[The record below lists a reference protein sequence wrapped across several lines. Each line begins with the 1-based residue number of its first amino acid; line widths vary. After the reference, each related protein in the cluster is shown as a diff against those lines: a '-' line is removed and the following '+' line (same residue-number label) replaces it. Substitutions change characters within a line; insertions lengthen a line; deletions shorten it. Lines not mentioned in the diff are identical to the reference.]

1 MKQMLRMSDNAD
13 ILELEQETYR
23 YSMQDGLAEILA
35 GLGCIIIAWMIESQ
49 DIRSYGFFSSPV
61 ILILLIVFRTPI
73 LEKLRRKVTYPRIG
87 YVKVRQDEPSQ
98 LVTVMLLFVLTIS
111 AVVSLALVLV
121 PSDIPI
127 YDTLWKCFQ
136 VSLGMVMIPASFSLV
151 EKTGDR
157 RYFAFGLLGVTT
169 GLIFALLE
177 FEPPMAGI
185 VLYLLGWGVVIIL
198 VGLTTFIRFIRKYPI
213 IDPDEVETSEQ

>member
-1 MKQMLRMSDNAD
+1 
-13 ILELEQETYR
+13 
-23 YSMQDGLAEILA
+23 MQDGLAEILA

-49 DIRSYGFFSSPV
+49 DIRSYGFFTSPV
-61 ILILLIVFRTPI
+61 IFLLLIVFRTPI

-185 VLYLLGWGVVIIL
+185 ILYLLGWGVVIIL

-213 IDPDEVETSEQ
+213 INPDEVETSE

>member
-1 MKQMLRMSDNAD
+1 
-13 ILELEQETYR
+13 
-23 YSMQDGLAEILA
+23 MQDGLAEILA

-49 DIRSYGFFSSPV
+49 DIRSYGFFTSPV
-61 ILILLIVFRTPI
+61 IFLLLIVFRTPI

-185 VLYLLGWGVVIIL
+185 ILYLLGWGVVIIL

-213 IDPDEVETSEQ
+213 INPDEVEASEQ

>member
-1 MKQMLRMSDNAD
+1 MSDNAD

-35 GLGCIIIAWMIESQ
+35 GLGCIIITWMIESQ
-49 DIRSYGFFSSPV
+49 DIRSYGFFTSPV
-61 ILILLIVFRTPI
+61 IFLLLIVFRTPI

-185 VLYLLGWGVVIIL
+185 ILYLLGWGVVIIL

-213 IDPDEVETSEQ
+213 INPDEVETSEQ

>member
-1 MKQMLRMSDNAD
+1 
-13 ILELEQETYR
+13 
-23 YSMQDGLAEILA
+23 MQDGLAEILA

-49 DIRSYGFFSSPV
+49 DIRSYGFFTSPV
-61 ILILLIVFRTPI
+61 IFLLLIVFRTPI

-185 VLYLLGWGVVIIL
+185 ILYLLGWGVVIIL

-213 IDPDEVETSEQ
+213 INPDEVETSEQ